1 MEKLNL
7 ALKYLLQIIAI
18 LAIAY
23 LEGTA
28 IKEGIDGQALGMCMA
43 VIGGIAGYSFR
54 KLVA

>member
-54 KLVA
+54 KIVS